1 MIHRIIY
8 WFRNDLRLHDNEA
21 FFSAT
26 QIAQEVVPVY
36 VFDPRQFEKTK
47 FGFRRAGALRAQ
59 FLLETVLDLRTRL
72 REKGGDLLI
81 RVGEPEKIIA
91 QLAEEFSAQYIY
103 TSKEIAPDETSVE
116 TSLSKNIKVMNVDIK
131 LFWMTT
137 LGSAADLP
145 FSIAKLPIDFP
156 EFHEKMKAGLK
167 VKSVLPEPEK
177 VNLPQEYEA
186 GIIPSL
192 PMLSID
198 PFEINTD
205 QKSSGSLQKGG
216 ETAGLAKLEQFI
228 EENIKAGKA
237 LTSSEPV
244 IDYELS
250 TWLSLGCLSP
260 RYIYTALLPYLDQND
275 EAEIVIRDL
284 LKRDFANWTL
294 LRHGSRL
301 FKPGGIK
308 HEINKRWLNELPV
321 FEKWTRAETEN
332 EEVNRAIKKL
342 ISTGYLTTS
351 ERELASDYLTN
362 ELGIN
367 WTWGAMFFESFLIDY
382 NVSGNWVRWNTVAG
396 VGSI

>member
-59 FLLETVLDLRTRL
+59 FLLESVLDLRNRL

-81 RVGEPEKIIA
+81 RVGEPEKIVA
-91 QLAEEFSAQYIY
+91 QLAEEYNAQYIY

-137 LGSAADLP
+137 LGSAVDLP
-145 FSIAKLPIDFP
+145 FSIAKLPFDFP
-156 EFHEKMKAGLK
+156 EFYEKMKPGLK
-167 VKSVLPEPEK
+167 VKTVFPEPEHI
-177 VNLPQEYEA
+177 NLPQGYEA
-186 GIIPSL
+186 GLIPSL

-198 PFEINTD
+198 PFEID
-205 QKSSGSLQKGG
+205 AEKKSSGSLQKGG
-216 ETAGLAKLEQFI
+216 ETIGLTKLEQFI

-237 LTSSEPV
+237 LTSAEPIV
-244 IDYELS
+244 DYELS

-260 RYIYTALLPYLDQND
+260 RYIYSILLPYLSENED
-275 EAEIVIRDL
+275 AKVIVRDL
-284 LKRDFANWTL
+284 LKRDFSNWTL

-308 HEINKRWLNELPV
+308 HEINKRWLNELPL
-321 FEKWTRAETEN
+321 FEKWMNAETEN
-332 EEVNRAIKKL
+332 DAVNTAVTKL
-342 ISTGYLTTS
+342 ITTGYLTTT
-351 ERELASDYLTN
+351 ERVLAADYLTN

-367 WTWGAMFFESFLIDY
+367 WTWGAMFFESYLIDY
-382 NVSGNWVRWNTVAG
+382 NVSGNWVRWNTIAG